1 MRERSPFE
9 ILGLPE
15 RFSIDE
21 EELGRRYASLRESLH
36 PDRHVGA
43 SPAERRA
50 AEGLSADV
58 NEAYGTLSDPLRR
71 LACLLSLRGSDPFAE
86 GDRAGMPVDFLE
98 RQMELRERLEE
109 IEGSGDASGAAGM
122 VAELDGEIEE
132 EFERAG
138 SIVDGKEGGVDGAVD
153 AARRLRYLINCREQ
167 ARRAT
172 GT

>member
-15 RFSIDE
+15 RFAVDA

-71 LACLLSLRGSDPFAE
+71 LACLLSLRGCDPFAE
-86 GDRAGMPVDFLE
+86 GERAGMPVDFLE

-109 IEGSGDASGAAGM
+109 IEGSGDASGAAEM
-122 VAELDGEIEE
+122 AAELDGEIEG
-132 EFERAG
+132 EFAAAG
-138 SIVDGKEGGVDGAVD
+138 KIVDGKGDGVDGAVD

-167 ARRAT
+167 ARRAS
-172 GT
+172 GA